1 LAKHEQI
8 KNNKLRESLRM
19 SYKYNKISMY
29 ESDTNEANNSN
40 DNNQSFETANNMVIF
55 NKIMKSRKPVRALN
69 SLNLKKNGGLKIR
82 DDDIIRG
89 YKF

>member
-1 LAKHEQI
+1 
-8 KNNKLRESLRM
+8 M

-40 DNNQSFETANNMVIF
+40 NNNQSFETANNMVIF

-69 SLNLKKNGGLKIR
+69 SLNLKKN
-82 DDDIIRG
+82 
-89 YKF
+89 

>member
-1 LAKHEQI
+1 
-8 KNNKLRESLRM
+8 M

-29 ESDTNEANNSN
+29 ESDTNEAANTT
-40 DNNQSFETANNMVIF
+40 DNNQSFETANNIVIF

-69 SLNLKKNGGLKIR
+69 SLILKKSGVLKSR
-82 DDDIIRG
+82 DDDTIRG

>member
-1 LAKHEQI
+1 
-8 KNNKLRESLRM
+8 M

-29 ESDTNEANNSN
+29 ESDTNEAANTT
-40 DNNQSFETANNMVIF
+40 DNNQSFETANNIVIF

-69 SLNLKKNGGLKIR
+69 SLILKKNGVLKSR
-82 DDDIIRG
+82 DDDTIRG